1 MARKFGIVNE
11 ISSKFEDY
19 NYMICGV
26 GGIGKTTMA
35 QQIGEI
41 ITGSPEG
48 TFIITCGGEPAPA
61 HIKNAFYA
69 KAPDFKT
76 FVEIVDELCNNKSEY
91 PYTKFIAIDSL
102 DEYCRMAESYVVAEY
117 NRTVEVDKRVKSVAQ
132 AYGGFQKGENRV
144 CDIMVKQI
152 ARLQC
157 AGYKML
163 EIGHTK
169 IKTKED
175 ILSGVKYEMLSC
187 NLENKYYNALK
198 DKVNLVAMCYFEDI
212 VDNVK
217 DYNNPFNK
225 KKEKKGD
232 LVTRKRIM
240 SFDDDTNA
248 IDTKSHFHT
257 IIPKAPLSAQN
268 FIDAVTDA
276 LKKLKEEE
284 TLPPVKTIEEVKKD
298 IEEVAEEEAPV
309 EQIAKD
315 IVTVEDVDD
324 EPPFEVE
331 DNTTVVATATPEEL
345 ISEIQ
350 KLFPN
355 APKEVKKSVKEIL
368 IKNSDDGK
376 GRLSTS
382 LGVDVLQSILD
393 LLRDM

>member
-1 MARKFGIVNE
+1 MARKFGIVNQV
-11 ISSKFEDY
+11 SSKFEDY

-26 GGIGKTTMA
+26 GGIGKTTMV

-48 TFIITCGGEPAPA
+48 TFIITCGGEPVPA
-61 HIKNAFYA
+61 HIRNAFYA

-76 FVEIVDELCNNKSEY
+76 FVEIVDELCNNKGEY
-91 PYTKFIAIDSL
+91 ANTKFVAIDSL
-102 DEYCRMAESYVVAEY
+102 DEYCRMAETYVVSEF
-117 NRTVEVDKRVKSVAQ
+117 NRTVEPDKRVKSVAQ

-152 ARLQC
+152 ARLQS

-169 IKTKED
+169 IKTKDD

-232 LVTRKRIM
+232 LVTRNRIM
-240 SFDDDTNA
+240 SFNDDTNA

-276 LKKLKEEE
+276 LKKIKEEE
-284 TLPPVKTIEEVKKD
+284 GLPAVKTIEETKKEMEEIAKENED
-298 IEEVAEEEAPV
+298 ETTNQQTIEDVVAE
-309 EQIAKD
+309 
-315 IVTVEDVDD
+315 VDD
-324 EPPFEVE
+324 EPPFDLDEQV
-331 DNTTVVATATPEEL
+331 DNNVTAEEL
-345 ISEIQ
+345 VAEIQ

-355 APKEVKKSVKEIL
+355 AKKEIKKNVKEIL
-368 IKNSDDGK
+368 IKNSNDGK
-376 GRLSTS
+376 LSVQ
-382 LGVDVLQSILD
+382 LPIAVLQSIVD

>member
-26 GGIGKTTMA
+26 GGIGKTTMV

-41 ITGSPEG
+41 ITGSSEG
-48 TFIITCGGEPAPA
+48 TLIITCGSEPVPK
-61 HIKNAFYA
+61 HINNAFYA
-69 KAPDFKT
+69 QAPDFKT
-76 FVEIVDELCNNKSEY
+76 FVEVVDDLCNNKSDY
-91 PYTKFIAIDSL
+91 PNTKFIAIDSL
-102 DEYCRMAESYVVAEY
+102 DEYCRMAETYVVNEY

-152 ARLQC
+152 ARLQY

-198 DKVNLVAMCYFEDI
+198 DKVNLVAMCYFEDV
-212 VDNVK
+212 VDNIK

-232 LVTRKRIM
+232 LVTRNRIM

-276 LKKLKEEE
+276 LKRLKEEE
-284 TLPPVKTIEEVKKD
+284 SLPAVKTVEEFKEEVSAPIVSQDVKVD
-298 IEEVAEEEAPV
+298 INNETTGEEE
-309 EQIAKD
+309 
-315 IVTVEDVDD
+315 D
-324 EPPFEVE
+324 EPPFDVDSEPVQS
-331 DNTTVVATATPEEL
+331 DVSPEEL
-345 ISEIQ
+345 VSEIQ

-355 APKEVKKSVKEIL
+355 APKEIKKSVKEIL
-368 IKNSDDGK
+368 IKNSEDGK
-376 GRLSTS
+376 LSVG
-382 LGVDVLQSILD
+382 LPINVLQSIVD